1 MIHLVYSL
9 GIRTHDHKSPPIT
22 TAPLWLLLFR
32 VFEFASRSNKKSTP
46 FYHSTS
52 HYVLYNVNCLP
63 KASNVTFNGFEK
75 MAEWTEQ
82 SSATP

>member
-32 VFEFASRSNKKSTP
+32 VFEFASRSNKKIYPILSL
-46 FYHSTS
+46 
-52 HYVLYNVNCLP
+52 YVALCPVQRELF
-63 KASNVTFNGFEK
+63 T
-75 MAEWTEQ
+75 
-82 SSATP
+82 